1 MYTLS
6 TLWGQM
12 IDTRRQSE
20 ERRPLNKYS
29 FITERE
35 RERSALERGKNFRDP
50 LAERSKLFN
59 EEKTRSAAAPLA
71 SYSAALLSIPLDNIK
86 LSFHRSG
93 GRSLFYLLTPA
104 RAEPR

>member
-35 RERSALERGKNFRDP
+35 REALWREGRTFGTH
-50 LAERSKLFN
+50 LQ
-59 EEKTRSAAAPLA
+59 SAANFLMKKKHVLLP
-71 SYSAALLSIPLDNIK
+71 LLSPPTPQ
-86 LSFHRSG
+86 RSS
-93 GRSLFYLLTPA
+93 RYLLITLNYLFIVQA
-104 RAEPR
+104 VALSSIY